1 MASTP
6 ESCPFE
12 ADVSRYT
19 STSGEEVTVLVVG
32 GILSPLQS
40 LDLSL
45 HGRALTGGSCVL
57 AAGQKGLTVLSV
69 WPSRGWLTFV
79 VEDTLH
85 LHATSGV
92 SDAQ

>member
-1 MASTP
+1 M
-6 ESCPFE
+6 
-12 ADVSRYT
+12 
-19 STSGEEVTVLVVG
+19 G

-45 HGRALTGGSCVL
+45 HRRTPTGGSCLL
-57 AAGQKGLTVLSV
+57 AAGQKGLSVLSV

-79 VEDTLH
+79 VEDALH